1 MVALQWWPPI
11 QMQLLGLKLWGARC
25 TWSNLGKVVSS
36 NFETFP
42 VGFHI
47 CHLFKFLGI
56 FFCKL
61 VEAAPKKLIFSV
73 SVGYFLLFHLKNNL
87 ETFLGVLSNSKLLN
101 VEYVFSQTQC
111 NVFLSKACLQNVH
124 QTHFP
129 VSSVWN
135 FFTLKNSLLY
145 FIHRINAMTA
155 KLCWISHDL
164 MNSLILDKPEW
175 PS

>member
-1 MVALQWWPPI
+1 MALQWRATI

-56 FFCKL
+56 FCCKL
-61 VEAAPKKLIFSV
+61 VEAAQKNYIFSL
-73 SVGYFLLFHLKNNL
+73 SWIFFTFPLKNNL

-135 FFTLKNSLLY
+135 FFTLKN
-145 FIHRINAMTA
+145 
-155 KLCWISHDL
+155 
-164 MNSLILDKPEW
+164 
-175 PS
+175 